1 MNNACV
7 LFVSIWSRRVERA
20 EKVSRL
26 ANERIRFSRKPLS
39 QCQVRAAA
47 AAARPSTFC
56 MHARPAQRARAS
68 ARTSTAPL
76 SHSPAHFARAKSL
89 HPPLILQ
96 LARFLALSCL
106 LLSPNNASRTAC
118 ARADRLDD
126 HSYDWW
132 PARASA
138 PRCSRRRWG
147 SARASVAD
155 PHGHG
160 TCWRC
165 CRRRGRGRRRVRR
178 GAG

>member
-1 MNNACV
+1 MYNVCVACV
-7 LFVSIWSRRVERA
+7 HNETTRALNATRPKGSGSRAVPESSVA
-20 EKVSRL
+20 MSGASRCCRCEAFYVL
-26 ANERIRFSRKPLS
+26 
-39 QCQVRAAA
+39 
-47 AAARPSTFC
+47 
-56 MHARPAQRARAS
+56 HACATRQRARARS
-68 ARTSTAPL
+68 RTSTAQL
-76 SHSPAHFARAKSL
+76 SHNPAHFARAKPL

-118 ARADRLDD
+118 ARADRLYD
-126 HSYDWW
+126 HSYDW
-132 PARASA
+132 PARDSA

-165 CRRRGRGRRRVRR
+165 CRRRGRGRCV
-178 GAG
+178 